1 MNSQPQSNTESN
13 AKTDPNAQVEV
24 DAIDRILSSDGE
36 LVPSSGFLA
45 SVVDRVR
52 EEAAAP
58 PPIPFPWKR
67 ALPGMLLAAGVF
79 GWGAFQLFRFLP
91 QAMQQVFFAAPHLP
105 VLAAHDLIQAGW
117 IAMACVLSLLSWLFA
132 KRLAGSGA
140 L

>member
-1 MNSQPQSNTESN
+1 MNPQPQSKADTN
-13 AKTDPNAQVEV
+13 AKTGP
-24 DAIDRILSSDGE
+24 DAKTEIDLIDRILSSDGE

-45 SVVDRVR
+45 SVMDRVR

-91 QAMQQVFFAAPHLP
+91 QAMQQVSFASPHLP
-105 VLAAHDLIQAGW
+105 VLAAHDLAQAGW
-117 IAMACVLSLLSWLFA
+117 IALACVLALISWLFA
-132 KRLAGSGA
+132 KRLAESGT